1 MSNITVLT
9 PAYNRGKLLEKLY
22 ESLCAQDCKDFEWLI
37 VDDGSTDDTSERV
50 EQMKQTADFPISYHI
65 KENGGKHTALNY
77 AYQFIKA
84 PLTFIVDS
92 DDSLT
97 VDAISCVNEIYKKY
111 KNESDLCGFSFLRGK
126 PDGGYLSTSGV
137 PQDGMKESYV
147 ECRIN
152 RNIGGDMY
160 YILWQHWAWLWVK
173 HSGIR
178 FDVIHHVTMN
188 DYRIPSELY
197 KAKGAKVIWGPM
209 GGAQVTPRPLKVYEK
224 NQLVASFREFVNKSC
239 SWNPFYKK
247 ALRSYYK
254 IYCINNE
261 TQKQI
266 SCIVGKDVPLMPEL
280 ALRDEYKN
288 LPIRKGK
295 NDILKIVFVGRLIGK
310 KGIAFLVDAL
320 SLMPTDMDWE
330 LLIFGDGDDRALI
343 EKQIADSCIG
353 KNVKLM
359 GNRPLNQIAEAY
371 QQADVFVLPSLRET
385 SGNVLLEAMA
395 YAVPIVAFDTSFC
408 RLLKEVDCGVFINT
422 EQALDN
428 IKEDYCKAIVT
439 LGQDKELAKQMGLN
453 GYKYVNSKLT
463 WDEKYRIIVND
474 M

>member
-1 MSNITVLT
+1 MNYLISAYSVNPYKGSEDSIGWNWVLQYEKNYKEGDRIILLTKKFNEKDTRKGLKEFNIQHVELV
-9 PAYNRGKLLEKLY
+9 
-22 ESLCAQDCKDFEWLI
+22 I
-37 VDDGSTDDTSERV
+37 VDV
-50 EQMKQTADFPISYHI
+50 P
-65 KENGGKHTALNY
+65 NALNWFREKHS
-77 AYQFIKA
+77 AFHH
-84 PLTFIVDS
+84 
-92 DDSLT
+92 
-97 VDAISCVNEIYKKY
+97 
-111 KNESDLCGFSFLRGK
+111 
-126 PDGGYLSTSGV
+126 
-137 PQDGMKESYV
+137 
-147 ECRIN
+147 
-152 RNIGGDMY
+152 MY

-173 HSGIR
+173 HSGIH

-188 DYRIPSELY
+188 DYRIPSEMY

-209 GGAQVTPRPLKVYEK
+209 GGAQVTPKPLKVYEK
-224 NQLVASFREFVNKSC
+224 NRLTATFGEFVNKSC

-266 SCIVGKDVPLMPEL
+266 SHIVGKDVPLMPEL
-280 ALRDEYKN
+280 ALRDDYKN
-288 LPIRKGK
+288 LPILEKT

-320 SLMPTDMDWE
+320 SLMPDGMDWE
-330 LLIFGDGDDRALI
+330 LLIFGDGDDRILI
-343 EKQIADSCIG
+343 ERQIADSGIE

-371 QQADVFVLPSLRET
+371 QQADIFVLPSLRET

-408 RLLKEVDCGVFINT
+408 RLLKEVECGIFVNT
-422 EQALDN
+422 EQALEG
-428 IKEDYCKAIVT
+428 IKEDYCKAIVM
-439 LGQDKELAKQMGLN
+439 LGQDKKMAKQMGLN

>member
-1 MSNITVLT
+1 MVNYLISAYSVNPYKGSEDSIGWNWVLQYEKNYKEGDRIILLTKKFNEKDTRRGLKEFNIQHVELV
-9 PAYNRGKLLEKLY
+9 
-22 ESLCAQDCKDFEWLI
+22 I
-37 VDDGSTDDTSERV
+37 VDV
-50 EQMKQTADFPISYHI
+50 P
-65 KENGGKHTALNY
+65 NALNWFREKHS
-77 AYQFIKA
+77 AFHH
-84 PLTFIVDS
+84 
-92 DDSLT
+92 
-97 VDAISCVNEIYKKY
+97 
-111 KNESDLCGFSFLRGK
+111 
-126 PDGGYLSTSGV
+126 
-137 PQDGMKESYV
+137 
-147 ECRIN
+147 
-152 RNIGGDMY
+152 MY

-173 HSGIR
+173 HSGIH

-266 SCIVGKDVPLMPEL
+266 SRIVGKDVPLMPEL

-288 LPIRKGK
+288 LPIRKGN

-320 SLMPTDMDWE
+320 SLMPTDMNWK
-330 LLIFGDGDDRALI
+330 LLIFGDGDDHALI
-343 EKQIADSCIG
+343 EKQIADSGIG

-408 RLLKEVDCGVFINT
+408 RLLKEVDCGVFVNT
-422 EQALDN
+422 DQALEG
-428 IKEDYCKAIVT
+428 IKEDWCKAIVT

>member
-1 MSNITVLT
+1 MMNYLISAYSVNPYKGSEDSIGWNWVLQYEKNYKEGDRIILLTKKFNEKDTRRGLKEFNIQHVELV
-9 PAYNRGKLLEKLY
+9 
-22 ESLCAQDCKDFEWLI
+22 I
-37 VDDGSTDDTSERV
+37 VDV
-50 EQMKQTADFPISYHI
+50 P
-65 KENGGKHTALNY
+65 NALNWFREKHS
-77 AYQFIKA
+77 AFHH
-84 PLTFIVDS
+84 
-92 DDSLT
+92 
-97 VDAISCVNEIYKKY
+97 
-111 KNESDLCGFSFLRGK
+111 
-126 PDGGYLSTSGV
+126 
-137 PQDGMKESYV
+137 
-147 ECRIN
+147 
-152 RNIGGDMY
+152 MY

-173 HSGIR
+173 HSGIH

-266 SCIVGKDVPLMPEL
+266 YRIVGKDVPLMPEL

-288 LPIRKGK
+288 LPIRKGN

-320 SLMPTDMDWE
+320 SLMPTDMNWE
-330 LLIFGDGDDRALI
+330 LLIFGDGDDHALI
-343 EKQIADSCIG
+343 EKQIADSGIG

-408 RLLKEVDCGVFINT
+408 RLLKEVDCGVFVNT
-422 EQALDN
+422 DQALEG
-428 IKEDYCKAIVT
+428 IKEDWCKAIVT

>member
-1 MSNITVLT
+1 MVNYLISAYSVNPYKGSEDSIGWNWVLQYEKNYKEGDRIILLTKKFNEKDTRRGLKEFNIQHVELV
-9 PAYNRGKLLEKLY
+9 
-22 ESLCAQDCKDFEWLI
+22 I
-37 VDDGSTDDTSERV
+37 VDV
-50 EQMKQTADFPISYHI
+50 P
-65 KENGGKHTALNY
+65 NALNWFREKHS
-77 AYQFIKA
+77 AFHH
-84 PLTFIVDS
+84 
-92 DDSLT
+92 
-97 VDAISCVNEIYKKY
+97 
-111 KNESDLCGFSFLRGK
+111 
-126 PDGGYLSTSGV
+126 
-137 PQDGMKESYV
+137 
-147 ECRIN
+147 
-152 RNIGGDMY
+152 MY

-173 HSGIR
+173 HSGIH

-266 SCIVGKDVPLMPEL
+266 SRIIGKDVPLMPEL
-280 ALRDEYKN
+280 ALRDEYRN
-288 LPIRKGK
+288 LPIQKGK

-320 SLMPTDMDWE
+320 SLMPTDMNWE
-330 LLIFGDGDDRALI
+330 LLIFGDGDDHALI
-343 EKQIADSCIG
+343 EKQIADSGIG

-408 RLLKEVDCGVFINT
+408 RLLKEVDCGVFVNT
-422 EQALDN
+422 DQALEG
-428 IKEDYCKAIVT
+428 IKEDWCKAIVT

>member
-1 MSNITVLT
+1 MNYLISAYSVNPYKGSEDSIGWNWVLQYEKNYKKGDRIILLTKKFNEKDTRRGLKEFNIQHVELV
-9 PAYNRGKLLEKLY
+9 
-22 ESLCAQDCKDFEWLI
+22 I
-37 VDDGSTDDTSERV
+37 VDV
-50 EQMKQTADFPISYHI
+50 P
-65 KENGGKHTALNY
+65 NALNWFREKHS
-77 AYQFIKA
+77 AFHH
-84 PLTFIVDS
+84 
-92 DDSLT
+92 
-97 VDAISCVNEIYKKY
+97 
-111 KNESDLCGFSFLRGK
+111 
-126 PDGGYLSTSGV
+126 
-137 PQDGMKESYV
+137 
-147 ECRIN
+147 
-152 RNIGGDMY
+152 MY

-173 HSGIR
+173 HSEIR

-247 ALRSYYK
+247 ALRAYYK

-266 SCIVGKDVPLMPEL
+266 SRIVGKDVPLMPEL

-288 LPIRKGK
+288 LPIRKGN

-320 SLMPTDMDWE
+320 SLMPTDMNWE
-330 LLIFGDGDDRALI
+330 LLIFGDGDDHALI
-343 EKQIADSCIG
+343 EKQIADSGIG

-408 RLLKEVDCGVFINT
+408 RLLKEVDCGVFVNT
-422 EQALDN
+422 DQALEG
-428 IKEDYCKAIVT
+428 IKKDWCKAIVT

>member
-1 MSNITVLT
+1 MMNYLISAYSVNPYKGSEDSIGWNWVLQYEKNYKEGDRIILLTKKFNEKDTRKGLKEFNIQHVELV
-9 PAYNRGKLLEKLY
+9 
-22 ESLCAQDCKDFEWLI
+22 I
-37 VDDGSTDDTSERV
+37 VDV
-50 EQMKQTADFPISYHI
+50 P
-65 KENGGKHTALNY
+65 NALNWFREKHS
-77 AYQFIKA
+77 AFHH
-84 PLTFIVDS
+84 
-92 DDSLT
+92 
-97 VDAISCVNEIYKKY
+97 
-111 KNESDLCGFSFLRGK
+111 
-126 PDGGYLSTSGV
+126 
-137 PQDGMKESYV
+137 
-147 ECRIN
+147 
-152 RNIGGDMY
+152 MY

-173 HSGIR
+173 HSGIH

-188 DYRIPSELY
+188 DYRIPSEMY

-209 GGAQVTPRPLKVYEK
+209 GGAQVTPKPLKVYEK
-224 NQLVASFREFVNKSC
+224 NRLTATFGEFVNKSC

-266 SCIVGKDVPLMPEL
+266 SHIVGKDVPLMPEL
-280 ALRDEYKN
+280 ALRDDYKN
-288 LPIRKGK
+288 LPILEKT

-320 SLMPTDMDWE
+320 SLMPDGMDWE
-330 LLIFGDGDDRALI
+330 LLIFGDGDDRILI
-343 EKQIADSCIG
+343 ERQIADSGIE

-371 QQADVFVLPSLRET
+371 QQADIFVLPSLRET

-408 RLLKEVDCGVFINT
+408 RLLKEVECGIFVNT
-422 EQALDN
+422 EQALEG
-428 IKEDYCKAIVT
+428 IKEDYCKAIVM
-439 LGQDKELAKQMGLN
+439 LGQDKKMAKQMGLN

>member
-1 MSNITVLT
+1 MMNYLISAYSVNPYKGSEDSIGWNWVLQYEKNYKKGDRIILLTKKFNEKDTRRGLKEFNIQHVELV
-9 PAYNRGKLLEKLY
+9 
-22 ESLCAQDCKDFEWLI
+22 I
-37 VDDGSTDDTSERV
+37 VDV
-50 EQMKQTADFPISYHI
+50 P
-65 KENGGKHTALNY
+65 NALNWFREKHS
-77 AYQFIKA
+77 AFHH
-84 PLTFIVDS
+84 
-92 DDSLT
+92 
-97 VDAISCVNEIYKKY
+97 
-111 KNESDLCGFSFLRGK
+111 
-126 PDGGYLSTSGV
+126 
-137 PQDGMKESYV
+137 
-147 ECRIN
+147 
-152 RNIGGDMY
+152 MY

-173 HSGIR
+173 HSEIR

-247 ALRSYYK
+247 ALRAYYK

-266 SCIVGKDVPLMPEL
+266 SHIVGKDVPLMPEL

-288 LPIRKGK
+288 LPIRKGN

-320 SLMPTDMDWE
+320 SLMPTDMNWE
-330 LLIFGDGDDRALI
+330 LLIFGDGDDHALI
-343 EKQIADSCIG
+343 EKQIADSGIG

-408 RLLKEVDCGVFINT
+408 RLLKEVDCGVFVNT
-422 EQALDN
+422 DQALEG
-428 IKEDYCKAIVT
+428 IKEDWCKAIVT

>member
-1 MSNITVLT
+1 MMNYLISAYSVNPYKGSEDSIGWNWVLQYEKNYKKGDRIILLTKKFNEKDTRRGLKEFNIQHVELV
-9 PAYNRGKLLEKLY
+9 
-22 ESLCAQDCKDFEWLI
+22 I
-37 VDDGSTDDTSERV
+37 VDV
-50 EQMKQTADFPISYHI
+50 P
-65 KENGGKHTALNY
+65 NALNWFREKHS
-77 AYQFIKA
+77 AFHH
-84 PLTFIVDS
+84 
-92 DDSLT
+92 
-97 VDAISCVNEIYKKY
+97 
-111 KNESDLCGFSFLRGK
+111 
-126 PDGGYLSTSGV
+126 
-137 PQDGMKESYV
+137 
-147 ECRIN
+147 
-152 RNIGGDMY
+152 MY

-266 SCIVGKDVPLMPEL
+266 SRIVGKDVPLMPEL

-343 EKQIADSCIG
+343 EKQIADSGIG
-353 KNVKLM
+353 KKVKLM

>member
-1 MSNITVLT
+1 MNYLISAYSVNPYKGSEDSIGWNWVLQYEKNYKEGDRIILLTKKFNEKDTRRGLKEFNIQHVELV
-9 PAYNRGKLLEKLY
+9 
-22 ESLCAQDCKDFEWLI
+22 I
-37 VDDGSTDDTSERV
+37 VDV
-50 EQMKQTADFPISYHI
+50 P
-65 KENGGKHTALNY
+65 NALNWFREKHS
-77 AYQFIKA
+77 AFHH
-84 PLTFIVDS
+84 
-92 DDSLT
+92 
-97 VDAISCVNEIYKKY
+97 
-111 KNESDLCGFSFLRGK
+111 
-126 PDGGYLSTSGV
+126 
-137 PQDGMKESYV
+137 
-147 ECRIN
+147 
-152 RNIGGDMY
+152 MY

-224 NQLVASFREFVNKSC
+224 NQLVANFREFVNKSC

-266 SCIVGKDVPLMPEL
+266 SRIVGKDVPLMPEL

-288 LPIRKGK
+288 LPIRKGR

-343 EKQIADSCIG
+343 EKQISNSGIG

-463 WDEKYRIIVND
+463 WDEKYRIIVNN